1 LSDYADTSLIVSYL
15 TPDSRSADAKAL
27 LLKARNRMFVT
38 EWTGLEFENATNLRR
53 FRGEG
58 TESDLDAWLADY
70 EMELKHGVFDFATVD
85 YSAVIARARTLAA
98 THTRT
103 LGTRS
108 FDIFHVAAALELS
121 AAHFLTFDVRQAA
134 LARAAGLPVISN

>member
-1 LSDYADTSLIVSYL
+1 MSDYADTSLIVSYL

-38 EWTGLEFENATNLRR
+38 DWTGLEFENAINLRR
-53 FRGEG
+53 FRGEA
-58 TESDLDAWLADY
+58 TESELDAWIADY
-70 EMELKHGVFDFATVD
+70 EMELKHGVFDFSTVD
-85 YSAVIARARTLAA
+85 YSSVIARARTLAA
-98 THTRT
+98 AHTHT

-134 LARAAGLPVISN
+134 LARAAGLPVISS